1 MFPKTVKKKEQ
12 KLELLLFSNCG
23 HHEKMCARKAKALF
37 FIYLFIFCDNEQRH
51 SFIMLKAFQLY

>member
-23 HHEKMCARKAKALF
+23 HHEKICARKAKALF
-37 FIYLFIFCDNEQRH
+37 FIYLFI
-51 SFIMLKAFQLY
+51 SVIMKKGTLL